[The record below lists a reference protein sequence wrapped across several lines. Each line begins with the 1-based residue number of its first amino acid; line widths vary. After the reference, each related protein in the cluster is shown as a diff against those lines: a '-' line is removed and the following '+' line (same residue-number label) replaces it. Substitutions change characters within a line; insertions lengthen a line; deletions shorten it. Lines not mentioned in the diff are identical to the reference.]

1 MMKLLIN
8 SESWQ
13 LKHPF
18 TISRGT
24 RTHAE
29 VVTISLEEDGS
40 FGRGECTPYARYGES
55 IESTVIEFQGITQ
68 QLRSGKPID
77 ALLDEM
83 KPGAARNALDCAWWD
98 LRAKQA
104 GKRVSDLLGRPAMKC
119 LTTAYTLSLASP
131 PEMEENAR
139 ANASRPLIKIK
150 TGGEG
155 VVEIVAAVRR
165 GAPESQLI
173 VDANEAWQEHEVEA
187 NLAALASLGVAF
199 VEQPL
204 PAGKEE
210 ILGRIKRSLPVFA
223 DESFHTSAD
232 LEHLLPL
239 YDGINIKLDKT
250 GGFSEA
256 LRAIK
261 AAREKD
267 LSVLCGCMLG
277 TSLAMAPMMIVA
289 QEADY
294 VDLDAPLL
302 LASDRPE
309 GIRFDGSVMHP
320 FGPELWG

>member
-1 MMKLLIN
+1 MKLLVN
-8 SESWQ
+8 SESWL
-13 LKHPF
+13 LKNPF

-29 VVTISLEEDGS
+29 VVTVSLEEDGV

-55 IESTVIEFQGITQ
+55 IESTVMEFQGVMQ
-68 QLRSGKPID
+68 QLRTGKPI
-77 ALLDEM
+77 AQLLEEM
-83 KPGAARNALDCAWWD
+83 KPGATRNALDCAWWD

-104 GKRVSDLLGRPAMKC
+104 GKRVSDLLGRPAMKSV
-119 LTTAYTLSLASP
+119 TTAYTLSLASP
-131 PEMEENAR
+131 AEMEENAR

-150 TGGEG
+150 TGGEA

-165 GAPESQLI
+165 GAPESRLV
-173 VDANEAWQEHEVEA
+173 VDANEAWREEEVER
-187 NLAALASLGVAF
+187 NLDALADLGVSF

-204 PAGKEE
+204 PAGKEAL
-210 ILGRIKRSLPVFA
+210 LGRIRRRLPVFA
-223 DESFHTSAD
+223 DEAFHTSAD
-232 LEHLLPL
+232 LEALLPL

-250 GGFSEA
+250 GGFSEG
-256 LRAIK
+256 LCAIR
-261 AAREKD
+261 AARKRD

-309 GIRFDGSVMHP
+309 GIRFEGSVMHP